1 LRLALKWVLRFLG
14 ALAGLVAAYFLA
26 AFVLVLF
33 PRPTQP
39 DSAPVVVNAFVYSN
53 GVHTDLVFPIKAQG
67 VDWSQAF
74 PVAHLPQVPHDAAY
88 IAIGWGD
95 REFYLNTPR
104 WQDLTASR
112 ALHALSGS
120 GRTLLHV
127 NYLRETDLQSGMHA
141 LPLSARQ
148 YASLVNYVERA
159 LVRSSITGS
168 GVNVPGQHYG
178 PHDAF
183 YEANGAYNLFTTCNA
198 WVGRG
203 LAQAG
208 VKVSAWTPLAS
219 QVVWHLPPR

>member
-1 LRLALKWVLRFLG
+1 MRRALKLLLRFLL
-14 ALAGLVAAYFLA
+14 ALTGLVAGYFVT

-33 PRPTQP
+33 PIHTQP
-39 DSAPVVVNAFVYSN
+39 SNEPVAVNAYVYSN
-53 GVHTDLVFPIKAQG
+53 GVHTDLVFPIHAQG
-67 VDWSQAF
+67 VDWSLAF
-74 PVAHLPQVPHDAAY
+74 PAQHLARTPHDAAY

-104 WQDLTASR
+104 WQDLTAGR

-127 NYLRETDLQSGMHA
+127 GYLREADLQYGMHK
-141 LPLSARQ
+141 LPLSAQQ

-159 LVRSSITGS
+159 LVRSSDGP

-183 YEANGAYNLFTTCNA
+183 YEANGAYNLFTTCNV

-208 VKVSAWTPLAS
+208 VKISAWTPLAS

>member
-1 LRLALKWVLRFLG
+1 MRQALKLLLRVVLAL
-14 ALAGLVAAYFLA
+14 ASLVAAYFVTA
-26 AFVLVLF
+26 SVLVFF
-33 PRPTQP
+33 PANGQP
-39 DSAPVVVNAFVYSN
+39 SNEPVAVNAYVYSN
-53 GVHTDLVFPIKAQG
+53 GVHTDLVFPLNTQG
-67 VDWSQAF
+67 VDWSSAF
-74 PVAHLPQVPHDAAY
+74 PAQHLAKAPHDAAY

-104 WQDLTASR
+104 WQDLTAGR

-127 NYLRETDLQSGMHA
+127 SHLREADLQSGMHA
-141 LPLSARQ
+141 MPLSAKQ

-159 LVRSSITGS
+159 LVRSAAGP

-183 YEANGAYNLFTTCNA
+183 YEANGAYNLFTTCNV